1 MGGISLHT
9 AIYLNSKTP
18 CSFRKFIKQIFGLM
32 FLNSMLQHFETGEG
46 TENHLLFT
54 MQLHCGRGMQ
64 EVRPVSLNT
73 GVALIEQHG

>member
-46 TENHLLFT
+46 RESPAVYNAT
-54 MQLHCGRGMQ
+54 
-64 EVRPVSLNT
+64 SLWRRH
-73 GVALIEQHG
+73 ARS